1 MAERGA
7 GFAWVQDFFHA
18 HHLLVYATLFE
29 SIIEH
34 AWSLKSNAA
43 RWLHAEP
50 NLELNNFLKIISGTF
65 ISLKDILS
73 YCETE
78 GNFMSETEA

>member
-7 GFAWVQDFFHA
+7 GFARVQDFFHA

-34 AWSLKSNAA
+34 AWNLKSNAA
-43 RWLHAEP
+43 R
-50 NLELNNFLKIISGTF
+50 
-65 ISLKDILS
+65 
-73 YCETE
+73 
-78 GNFMSETEA
+78 